1 MNNII
6 FKNKLFLFIIFN
18 IFFSIFY
25 LYSKHEVG
33 NDTSI
38 SEWLINYQGGFTR
51 RGLGGEIN
59 IFISNFLSLSLRDSI
74 FLLQI
79 IIHTIYLV
87 FVLFYLKDL
96 NLNILQIFAFFSPIF
111 LLYPIA
117 EIESL
122 GRKETLISLCF
133 FVVLGQYEP
142 SQSRLRKYAWWPKE

>member
-59 IFISNFLSLSLRDSI
+59 IFISNFK
-74 FLLQI
+74 FWM
-79 IIHTIYLV
+79 T
-87 FVLFYLKDL
+87 
-96 NLNILQIFAFFSPIF
+96 
-111 LLYPIA
+111 
-117 EIESL
+117 
-122 GRKETLISLCF
+122 
-133 FVVLGQYEP
+133 
-142 SQSRLRKYAWWPKE
+142 

>member
-1 MNNII
+1 MNNIL
-6 FKNKLFLFIIFN
+6 FKNKLLIFIFFN

-38 SEWLINYQGGFTR
+38 SEWLINYRGGFTR

-59 IFISNFLSLSLRDSI
+59 IFLSNFFSLSLRDSI
-74 FLLQI
+74 FFFQTT
-79 IIHTIYLV
+79 IHTTYLV
-87 FVLFYLKDL
+87 FVLIYLKNL
-96 NLNILQIFAFFSPIF
+96 RLNILQIFAFFSPIF

-122 GRKETLISLCF
+122 GRKEILIFLCF
-133 FVVLGQYEP
+133 VTILIFCEKTY
-142 SQSRLRKYAWWPKE
+142 